1 MFQESLFIPQYQHI
15 LKIFTGHRVVVRRD
29 IQKVKD
35 SGQVTVICGGGS
47 GHEPFAAGFVG
58 EGMLSAAVAG
68 SVFASPPPT
77 SILAAIKAVQSSGDN
92 LAVSVVLP
100 IHMLIVAFHSFVVR

>member
-1 MFQESLFIPQYQHI
+1 MNFHI
-15 LKIFTGHRVVVRRD
+15 FSGHRVVVRSD
-29 IQKVKD
+29 IQKVID
-35 SGQVTVICGGGS
+35 SGLVTVICGGGS

-77 SILAAIKAVQSSGDN
+77 SILAAIKAVQSPGWCTIEKFCMTGVKLHLMQSFHAKVNRVVFSTTMDN
-92 LAVSVVLP
+92 
-100 IHMLIVAFHSFVVR
+100 